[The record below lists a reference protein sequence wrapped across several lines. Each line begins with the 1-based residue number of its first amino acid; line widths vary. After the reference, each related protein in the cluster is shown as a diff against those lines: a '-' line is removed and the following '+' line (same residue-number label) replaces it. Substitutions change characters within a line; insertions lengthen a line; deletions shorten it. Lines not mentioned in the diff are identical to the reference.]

1 MVEYEK
7 IYKYVGLA
15 IISLFVFYI
24 IIKTL
29 RFQANILEG
38 MATSTTTT
46 TTDSTKTDKD
56 KIADAVNT
64 NTTIVEDALL
74 VDKYKKSYEDT
85 IINLEN
91 NINYFILG
99 GIVNTAEIISKNP
112 LVADSQKI
120 ITGLNNLKMF
130 KDTLNDSMTFL
141 NKLSSDTS
149 NGSSDNSSSSSSSI
163 KSSMFSF

>member
-24 IIKTL
+24 IIRTL

-38 MATSTTTT
+38 MATSSTT

-64 NTTIVEDALL
+64 NTTTVEDALL

-112 LVADSQKI
+112 LVPDSQKI

-130 KDTLNDSMTFL
+130 KDTLNDSMSFL
-141 NKLSSDTS
+141 NKLSSDNS
-149 NGSSDNSSSSSSSI
+149 HGSSDNSSSSSI

>member
-15 IISLFVFYI
+15 IISLFVLYI
-24 IIKTL
+24 IIRTL
-29 RFQANILEG
+29 RFQASILEG
-38 MATSTTTT
+38 MATSSTT

-64 NTTIVEDALL
+64 NTTTVEDALL

-141 NKLSSDTS
+141 NKTSSDS
-149 NGSSDNSSSSSSSI
+149 SSSDNSSSSTKS
-163 KSSMFSF
+163 SSMFSF